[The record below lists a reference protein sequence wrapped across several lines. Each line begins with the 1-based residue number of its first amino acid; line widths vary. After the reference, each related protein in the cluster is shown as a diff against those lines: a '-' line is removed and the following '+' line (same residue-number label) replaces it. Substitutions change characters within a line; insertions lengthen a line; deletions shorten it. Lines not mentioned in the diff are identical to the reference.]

1 MLNKTHLLNRN
12 SKIWNYDWQLIV
24 VTLILCI
31 FGLVFLASALSG
43 NPQIDSGKYWPEL
56 AKQLLVGVCFGGGVA
71 FWFARTDYH
80 LFIKNRNILVL
91 GTVILLFFVSFMAI
105 IALVFR
111 QDAGQLYDMLKPLP
125 IKPVYINGAGRWI
138 RIFSGLPDIQ
148 PSEIAKIT
156 VLIFFA
162 GVLSRF
168 GNQEITL
175 KRLKKPMWVL
185 FAVLVLIYVQPDL
198 GNTVVVSVIMLSAL
212 WVAGFD
218 SKTLAKILIFLGIF
232 GFLSIKLT
240 PYRNNR
246 VTGTS
251 AQVGFIQDA
260 LANGGLFG
268 KGYGNS
274 ELKQNGKI
282 YEANTDG
289 IVGVIGEELGMVG
302 LLALIILYA
311 YLLSR
316 GFKIADEAMDLEG
329 KIIATGITVWIGMQ
343 VFMNIGGMTGIL
355 PPKGLPLPFI
365 SQGGTAIV
373 MNLISVGFLL
383 NISSQKKKDLNPK
396 KVVGLT

>member
-1 MLNKTHLLNRN
+1 MLNKTYLLNRN

-24 VTLILCI
+24 VTLVLCI
-31 FGLVFLASALSG
+31 CGLVFLASALSG
-43 NPQIDSGKYWPEL
+43 NPQIDSSKYWPEL
-56 AKQLLVGVCFGGGVA
+56 AKQLLVGVCFGGGIA

-80 LFIKNRNILVL
+80 IYIKNRNKLVFA
-91 GTVILLFFVSFMAI
+91 TVILLFFVSFLSV
-105 IALVFR
+105 IALVTR
-111 QDAGQLYDMLKPLP
+111 QDPAMLYEYLRLLP
-125 IKPVYINGAGRWI
+125 IRPVYINGAGRWI
-138 RIFSGLPDIQ
+138 RVFQGLPDIQ

-156 VLIFFA
+156 MLIFFA

-185 FAVLVLIYVQPDL
+185 LSVLFLIYVQPDL
-198 GNTVVVSVIMLSAL
+198 GNTIVVSVIVLSAL
-212 WVAGFD
+212 WVAGFNA
-218 SKTLAKILIFLGIF
+218 KTLAKILIVMGIF

-251 AQVGFIQDA
+251 AQVSFIQDA
-260 LANGGLFG
+260 LANGGLTG

-289 IVGVIGEELGMVG
+289 IIGVIGEEMGLVG
-302 LLALIILYA
+302 LFALIIMYI

-316 GFKIADEAMDLEG
+316 GFKIADEAIDLEG

-373 MNLISVGFLL
+373 MNLISIGFLL
-383 NISSQKKKDLNPK
+383 NISSQKKKELKTK
-396 KVVGLT
+396 KQISAG

>member
-43 NPQIDSGKYWPEL
+43 NPQIDSSKYWPEL

-80 LFIKNRNILVL
+80 LFVKNRNILVL
-91 GTVILLFFVSFMAI
+91 ATVILLIFVSFMAI
-105 IALVFR
+105 VAIIFR
-111 QDAGQLYDMLKPLP
+111 QDAGELYRLLSPLP

-156 VLIFFA
+156 MLIFFA

-168 GNQEITL
+168 GTQEITL
-175 KRLKKPMWVL
+175 KRIKKPMWVL
-185 FAVLVLIYVQPDL
+185 VIVLSLIYVQPDL
-198 GNTVVVSVIMLSAL
+198 GNTVVVAVIILSTL
-212 WVAGFD
+212 WVAGFNA
-218 SKTLAKILIFLGIF
+218 KTLAKILIFFGIF
-232 GFLSIKLT
+232 GFLSIVLT

-246 VTGTS
+246 VKGTS
-251 AQVGFIQDA
+251 AQVSFIQDA
-260 LANGGLFG
+260 LANGGLIG

-289 IVGVIGEELGMVG
+289 IVGVIGEEMGMVG

-316 GFKIADEAMDLEG
+316 GFKIADEAIDLEG

-373 MNLISVGFLL
+373 MNLISIGFLL
-383 NISSQKKKDLNPK
+383 NISSQKKKDASSK
-396 KVVGLT
+396 KSIGLI